1 MLIDMHLRPRRFN
14 TAVGALFMI
23 GSTGFALGS
32 VPAYASAVGTTAD
45 AATFF
50 ISSIFFTLA
59 SFGQVV
65 QAQSPAPAPT
75 ETARGK
81 ERQPTHLRAWLP
93 HDRNWLAAVSQFPGT
108 LFFNATTLS
117 ALVQGLTAR
126 QYDRVVWRPD
136 FYGSV
141 LFLVSSTYAVLALG
155 RFLSWH
161 PGSPFWR
168 IAWLN
173 MIGSMAF
180 MASAIG
186 AYVLPKTGVELSP
199 AWANGG
205 TFAGA
210 VCFFAGAWLMIP
222 AWKTAARA
230 ATSASL

>member
-1 MLIDMHLRPRRFN
+1 MRLRPRRFN

-23 GSTGFALGS
+23 GSVGFALGS
-32 VPAYASAVGTTAD
+32 VPAYATAAGATAD

-59 SFGQVV
+59 SFGQLV
-65 QAQSPAPAPT
+65 QAQSPALAPT
-75 ETARGK
+75 ETARAQ
-81 ERQPTHLRAWLP
+81 ERQPVRLRAWLP
-93 HDRNWLAAVSQFPGT
+93 HDRDWLAAVTQFPGT
-108 LFFNATTLS
+108 LFFNSTTAL
-117 ALVQGLTAR
+117 ALVQGLSA
-126 QYDRVVWRPD
+126 QQHDRVVWRPD

-141 LFLVSSTYAVLALG
+141 LFLVSSTYAILALG
-155 RFLSWH
+155 RFLSWR

-173 MIGSMAF
+173 MIGSIAF

-199 AWANGG
+199 VWANSG

-210 VCFFAGAWLMIP
+210 VCFFVGAWLMIP
-222 AWKTAARA
+222 AWKTAVRA
-230 ATSASL
+230 ATPATR

>member
-1 MLIDMHLRPRRFN
+1 MRFRPRRFN
-14 TAVGALFMI
+14 TIVGALFMI

-32 VPAYASAVGTTAD
+32 VPAYATGVGATAD

-59 SFGQVV
+59 SFGQLV
-65 QAQSPAPAPT
+65 QAQSPALAPT
-75 ETARGK
+75 KAARGE
-81 ERQPTHLRAWLP
+81 ERQPTRLRAWLP
-93 HDRNWLAAVSQFPGT
+93 HDRDWLAAVTQFPGT
-108 LFFNATTLS
+108 VFFNSTT
-117 ALVQGLTAR
+117 ALALIQGLTA
-126 QYDRVVWRPD
+126 QQHDRVVWRPD
-136 FYGSV
+136 LYGSL

-155 RFLSWH
+155 PFLSWH

-173 MIGSMAF
+173 MIGSIAF

-186 AYVLPKTGVELSP
+186 AYVLPKTGVEVSP

-230 ATSASL
+230 ATSSAR